1 MVRQAKFTAAALSLI
16 GLLGVAACSGEQGE
30 ASVMPQAYAGT
41 PPGRP
46 DYGWRPNESASTLR
60 EDTAFEYQ

>member
-1 MVRQAKFTAAALSLI
+1 MVRQAKFTTAVLGLI

-30 ASVMPQAYAGT
+30 TRVVSEAYAGT
-41 PPGRP
+41 PPSQP
-46 DYGWRPNESASTLR
+46 DYGWRTSEGASAAR